1 MVGLIRDLGIDGSA
15 RPEEKPMR
23 KSMDIERQMEIIRRG
38 AVDLVN
44 EGELRAKLARS
55 QSEGRPLRVKL
66 GLDPTAPD
74 LHLGHTVV
82 LQKLKQFQEL
92 GHIAIFLIG
101 DFTGMI
107 GDPTGRIETRPA
119 LTKEELMA
127 NAETYKKQVFKILDP
142 ETTEVRFNSEWFE
155 TMNAADMIRLCAQY
169 TMARIMEREDFRNRY
184 QNNLP
189 ISIHEFLYPLVQGYD
204 SVALRADVE
213 LGGHDQIFNLFVGRD
228 IQRAYGQESQV
239 IVTVPLLEGTDGVN
253 KMSKSYGNYVGID
266 EPPDTM
272 FGKLMSISDELMVKY
287 YELLSDISL
296 DELNA
301 LKKGI
306 ENGTIHPRDAK
317 VNFAKEI
324 ITRFHDRDA
333 AEAAHQNF
341 EKMFRDRE
349 VPDDIEVVTM
359 KRSDMDK
366 WLPKLLV
373 AIGMVSST
381 SEGKR
386 MIQQGG
392 VSINGVKALSDE
404 ISVEGLHDL
413 VIKVGKRKFKKII
426 LE

>member
-1 MVGLIRDLGIDGSA
+1 
-15 RPEEKPMR
+15 
-23 KSMDIERQMEIIRRG
+23 MDIERQMEIIRRG

-359 KRSDMDK
+359 KQSDIDK

-373 AIGMVSST
+373 AIGMVAST

-392 VSINGVKALSDE
+392 VSINGVKAISDE
-404 ISVEGLHDL
+404 ISVEGLDDL

>member
-1 MVGLIRDLGIDGSA
+1 MFDVD
-15 RPEEKPMR
+15 K
-23 KSMDIERQMEIIRRG
+23 QMEVIKRG

-44 EGELRAKLARS
+44 EEELRSKLERS
-55 QSEGRPLRVKL
+55 IRENKPLRVKL

-92 GHIAIFLIG
+92 GHVAIFLIG

-119 LTKEELMA
+119 LTKDELLV

-169 TMARIMEREDFRNRY
+169 TMARMMEREDFRNRY

-204 SVALRADVE
+204 SVALQADIE
-213 LGGHDQIFNLFVGRD
+213 LGGHDQIFNLFVGRV

-239 IVTVPLLEGTDGVN
+239 LVTVPLLEGTDGIN

-266 EPPDTM
+266 EQPDTM
-272 FGKLMSISDELMVKY
+272 FGKLMSISDELMLKY

-296 DELNA
+296 DKLRI
-301 LKKGI
+301 LKEEI
-306 ENGTIHPRDAK
+306 HNGSVHPRDAK

-324 ITRFHDRDA
+324 ITRFHSKEAADA
-333 AEAAHQNF
+333 AHENF
-341 EKMFRDRE
+341 DKMFRDKE
-349 VPDDIEVVTM
+349 VPEDIEVVTI
-359 KRSDMDK
+359 KKSETGT
-366 WLPKLLV
+366 WLPKLLST
-373 AIGMVSST
+373 IGMVTST

-386 MIQQGG
+386 MVQQGG
-392 VSINGVKALSDE
+392 VHINGVKVISEE
-404 ISVEGLHDL
+404 ITLDAVNELT
-413 VIKVGKRKFKKII
+413 IKVGKRKFKKVIF
-426 LE
+426 ENES

>member
-1 MVGLIRDLGIDGSA
+1 MIDID
-15 RPEEKPMR
+15 K
-23 KSMDIERQMEIIRRG
+23 QMEIIRRG
-38 AVDLVN
+38 AVDLIN
-44 EGELRAKLARS
+44 EEELKGKLARS
-55 QSEGRPLRVKL
+55 IKENRPLRVKL

-119 LTKEELMA
+119 LTKEELLV

-155 TMNAADMIRLCAQY
+155 AMNAADMIRLCAQY
-169 TMARIMEREDFRNRY
+169 TMARMMEREDFRNRY

-213 LGGHDQIFNLFVGRD
+213 LGGHDQIFNLFVGRV

-239 IVTVPLLEGTDGVN
+239 LVTVPLLEGTDGVN

-266 EPPDTM
+266 EPPDVM
-272 FGKLMSISDELMVKY
+272 FGKLMSISDELMIKY
-287 YELLSDISL
+287 YELLSDITIEQLNSL
-296 DELNA
+296 KE
-301 LKKGI
+301 GI
-306 ENGTIHPRDAK
+306 QNGTAHPRDAK
-317 VNFAKEI
+317 VSFAKEM
-324 ITRFHDRDA
+324 ITRFHSK
-333 AEAAHQNF
+333 EAADGAHENF
-341 EKMFRDRE
+341 DKMFRDKE
-349 VPDDIEVVTM
+349 VPEDIEVVTM
-359 KRSDMDK
+359 KKSEIGA
-366 WLPKLLV
+366 WLPKLL
-373 AIGMVSST
+373 AMIGMVTST

-392 VSINGVKALSDE
+392 VHINGAKVTTDEMSFDGLSE
-404 ISVEGLHDL
+404 LI
-413 VIKVGKRKFKKII
+413 IKVGKRKFKKVVF
-426 LE
+426 E

>member
-1 MVGLIRDLGIDGSA
+1 MVHGFFSQTGWDMFDVD
-15 RPEEKPMR
+15 K
-23 KSMDIERQMEIIRRG
+23 QMEVIKRG

-44 EGELRAKLARS
+44 EEELRSKLERS
-55 QSEGRPLRVKL
+55 IRENKPLRVKL

-92 GHIAIFLIG
+92 GHVAIFLIG

-119 LTKEELMA
+119 LTKDELLV

-169 TMARIMEREDFRNRY
+169 TMARMMEREDFRNRY

-204 SVALRADVE
+204 SVALQADIE
-213 LGGHDQIFNLFVGRD
+213 LGGHDQIFNLFVGRV

-239 IVTVPLLEGTDGVN
+239 LVTVPLLEGTDGIN

-266 EPPDTM
+266 EQPDTM
-272 FGKLMSISDELMVKY
+272 FGKLMSISDELMLKY

-296 DELNA
+296 DKLRI
-301 LKKGI
+301 LKEEI
-306 ENGTIHPRDAK
+306 RNGSVHPRDAK

-324 ITRFHDRDA
+324 ITRFHSKEAADA
-333 AEAAHQNF
+333 AHENF
-341 EKMFRDRE
+341 DKMFRDKE
-349 VPDDIEVVTM
+349 VPEDIEVVTV
-359 KRSDMDK
+359 KKSETGT
-366 WLPKLLV
+366 WLPKLL
-373 AIGMVSST
+373 ATIGMVTST

-386 MIQQGG
+386 MVQQGG
-392 VSINGVKALSDE
+392 VHINGVKVISEE
-404 ISVEGLHDL
+404 ITLDAVNELT
-413 VIKVGKRKFKKII
+413 IKVGKRKFKKVIF
-426 LE
+426 ENES

>member
-1 MVGLIRDLGIDGSA
+1 MV
-15 RPEEKPMR
+15 
-23 KSMDIERQMEIIRRG
+23 DIEKQMEIIRRG
-38 AVDLVN
+38 AVDLIN
-44 EGELRAKLARS
+44 EEELKSKLARS
-55 QSEGRPLRVKL
+55 IKENRPLRVKL

-119 LTKEELMA
+119 LTKEELLI

-155 TMNAADMIRLCAQY
+155 AMNAADMIRLCAQY
-169 TMARIMEREDFRNRY
+169 TMARMMEREDFRNRY

-204 SVALRADVE
+204 SVALMADVE
-213 LGGHDQIFNLFVGRD
+213 LGGHDQIFNLFVGRV

-239 IVTVPLLEGTDGVN
+239 LVTVPLLEGTDGVN

-266 EPPDTM
+266 EPPDVM
-272 FGKLMSISDELMVKY
+272 FGKLMSISDELMIKY
-287 YELLSDISL
+287 YELLSDITIEQLNSL
-296 DELNA
+296 KE
-301 LKKGI
+301 GI
-306 ENGTIHPRDAK
+306 QNGTAHPRDAK
-317 VNFAKEI
+317 VSFAKEM
-324 ITRFHDRDA
+324 ITRFHSK
-333 AEAAHQNF
+333 EAADGAHENF
-341 EKMFRDRE
+341 DKMFRDKE
-349 VPDDIEVVTM
+349 VPEDIEVVTM
-359 KRSDMDK
+359 KKSEIGA
-366 WLPKLLV
+366 WLPKLL
-373 AIGMVSST
+373 ATIGMVTST

-392 VSINGVKALSDE
+392 VHINGAKVTTDEMSFDGLSE
-404 ISVEGLHDL
+404 L
-413 VIKVGKRKFKKII
+413 VIKVGKRKFKKVVF
-426 LE
+426 E

>member
-1 MVGLIRDLGIDGSA
+1 MVFDVD
-15 RPEEKPMR
+15 K
-23 KSMDIERQMEIIRRG
+23 QMEVIKRG

-44 EGELRAKLARS
+44 EEELRGKLTRS
-55 QSEGRPLRVKL
+55 IKENRPLRIKL

-92 GHIAIFLIG
+92 GHVVIFLIG

-119 LTKEELMA
+119 LTKEELLV

-142 ETTEVRFNSEWFE
+142 KTTEVRFNSEWFE
-155 TMNAADMIRLCAQY
+155 AMNASDMIRLCAQY
-169 TMARIMEREDFRNRY
+169 TMARMMEREDFRNRY

-204 SVALRADVE
+204 SVALQADVE
-213 LGGHDQIFNLFVGRD
+213 LGGHDQIFNLFVGRV
-228 IQRAYGQESQV
+228 IQRAYGQESQ
-239 IVTVPLLEGTDGVN
+239 ILVTVPLLEGTDGIN

-266 EPPDTM
+266 EPPDIM
-272 FGKLMSISDELMVKY
+272 FGKLMSISDELMLKY

-296 DELNA
+296 EQLNS
-301 LKKGI
+301 LKEGI
-306 ENGTIHPRDAK
+306 RNGSVHPRDAK

-324 ITRFHDRDA
+324 ITRFHSK
-333 AEAAHQNF
+333 EAADTANENF
-341 EKMFRDRE
+341 DKMFRDKE
-349 VPDDIEVVTM
+349 VPEGIETVTM
-359 KRSDMDK
+359 KKSEVGT
-366 WLPKLLV
+366 WLPKIL
-373 AIGMVSST
+373 ATIGMVTST

-392 VSINGVKALSDE
+392 VHINGTKVTVDE
-404 ISVEGLHDL
+404 MSFDSVSELI
-413 VIKVGKRKFKKII
+413 IKVGKRKFKKVV
-426 LE
+426 LES